1 MPKRAA
7 AALLA
12 CAAFCLAAAP
22 AAAQATVVA
31 GRVRT
36 ADGTALEG
44 ATVMGQNLQNGN
56 NTVDDRTNDAGRFA
70 FIGLR
75 PGPWLFRVEKYGY
88 ETSEGTS
95 YVGRTGRLEMNFV
108 LDIDPLS
115 PPVPATGVLAG
126 IPAGQIQEEL
136 AAAHRLFDRGSFD
149 DAIEAY
155 EGLLER
161 VPRLTSLH
169 LQIGHAYVE
178 QREYDRALTAYQAVP
193 AGTAAAAEA
202 ASAIEAIEAGE
213 ATTAPGR

>member
-7 AALLA
+7 AILLA
-12 CAAFCLAAAP
+12 CVAFCLAAAP
-22 AAAQATVVA
+22 AAAQSTVVA
-31 GRVRT
+31 GRVRAT
-36 ADGTALEG
+36 DGTALEG
-44 ATVMGQNLQNGN
+44 ATVMGENLQNSSR
-56 NTVDDRTNDAGRFA
+56 TVDDRTNDAGRFA
-70 FIGLR
+70 FIGLW
-75 PGPWLFRVEKYGY
+75 PGPWRFRVEKFGY
-88 ETSEGTS
+88 EASEGIS
-95 YVGRTGRLEMNFV
+95 YIRRTGRIEMNFV

-126 IPAGQIQEEL
+126 ISAGQIQEDL

-169 LQIGHAYVE
+169 LQIGHAHVE
-178 QREYDRALTAYQAVP
+178 QREYDRALAAYQAVP

-202 ASAIEAIEAGE
+202 ASAIEALQA
-213 ATTAPGR
+213 ATAPGR